1 LQLIYSKTPYRISL
15 FGGGTDFPEWFEN
28 NKSLVITTSINK
40 YATIGIR
47 YLPSFFEKKNRI
59 IWSKIELVNS
69 INRIKHPAIKAI
81 LKKYD
86 ENNGIELYH
95 YGDLPARS
103 GIASSS
109 AFVVGLL
116 NLMNFI
122 NKKKISKFELS
133 KQATLIEHKILKED
147 GGLQDQIITSVGGF
161 KEISFYK
168 KEIKYKEICVNEK
181 KIKEINSSLLLLYTG
196 GFRKSYLI
204 QKEFKK
210 NIKNLSRELCLINQ
224 IATEAK
230 KIILSE
236 KNYDEIGYLLNESWK
251 IKKKFNK
258 KISNSKIQDIYDIAI
273 KSGATGGKML
283 GAGSKGFMILYCPTH
298 RKNKILTNLKKL
310 VHIPF
315 LFENKGTHIINI

>member
-1 LQLIYSKTPYRISL
+1 MIYSKTPYRISL

-69 INRIKHPAIKAI
+69 INQIKHPAIKAI

-122 NKKKISKFELS
+122 NKKKISK
-133 KQATLIEHKILKED
+133 ED

-161 KEISFYK
+161 KEIFFYK

-258 KISNSKIQDIYDIAI
+258 KISNSEIQDIYDTAI

-283 GAGSKGFMILYCPTH
+283 GAGSKGFMILYCPMN